1 MILEKVMVLRSPKRI
16 LNENTEEESKDV
28 DLEFKRRF
36 KVPFGNEIQHILRMM
51 RQQLDGTED
60 LWRAEGIHSTGLFG
74 HQREDTHFYGS
85 LLVRNLGL
93 CVLFLPYL
101 LFP

>member
-1 MILEKVMVLRSPKRI
+1 MILDKVMVLRSPKEI
-16 LNENTEEESKDV
+16 LNKNTEEENKDV

-36 KVPFGNEIQHILRMM
+36 KVPFGKEIQHILRMIK
-51 RQQLDGTED
+51 QLDGMED
-60 LWRAEGIHSTGLFG
+60 LWGAEWIHSTGLFE

-93 CVLFLPYL
+93 CVLFLPYF